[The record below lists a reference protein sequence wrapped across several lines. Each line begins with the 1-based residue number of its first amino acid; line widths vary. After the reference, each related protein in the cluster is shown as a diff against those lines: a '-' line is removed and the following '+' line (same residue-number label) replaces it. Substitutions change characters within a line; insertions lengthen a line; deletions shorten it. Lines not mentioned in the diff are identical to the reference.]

1 MKKISILIL
10 LLLGLIVSYKNM
22 SLSIILAVFSIILAV
37 FIIFE
42 KKDTAIDKIVI
53 ISILSAVASAG
64 RVLFSSIPSVQP
76 ASFIIMIT
84 GIVFGGEA
92 GFITGAITALSSN
105 LLLGQGPWTVW
116 QMLCWGLMG
125 YMSAVF
131 YKILIKNKFIFSI
144 YGLIWGF
151 IFGIIMNSWILFS
164 GSEGI
169 ISLERAIL
177 LNIASFPMDLAHGV
191 FNLLLILLF
200 AGKFI
205 KIFKRIAVKYDI

>member
-1 MKKISILIL
+1 MKKISILVFL
-10 LLLGLIVSYKNM
+10 LLAVILSYKNIN
-22 SLSIILAVFSIILAV
+22 LSIILAVFSVILAV
-37 FIIFE
+37 FIVFE
-42 KKDTAIDKIVI
+42 KKDTGVDKIVI

-76 ASFIIMIT
+76 ASFVIMIT
-84 GIVFGGEA
+84 GIVFGAEA

-116 QMLCWGLMG
+116 QMFAWGLMG
-125 YMSAVF
+125 YVSAIL

-151 IFGIIMNSWILFS
+151 IFGIIMNAWILFS
-164 GSEGI
+164 GREGI
-169 ISLERAIL
+169 FSIERAIL
-177 LNIASFPMDLAHGV
+177 INIASFPMDLAHGI
-191 FNLLLILLF
+191 FNLILILLF
-200 AGKFI
+200 GTKFI

>member
-1 MKKISILIL
+1 MKKISILVFL
-10 LLLGLIVSYKNM
+10 LLAVIVSYKNI
-22 SLSIILAVFSIILAV
+22 SLSIILSVFSMIFAV

-116 QMLCWGLMG
+116 QMLAWGLMG
-125 YMSAVF
+125 YISAVF

-144 YGLIWGF
+144 YGLLWGF
-151 IFGIIMNSWILFS
+151 IFGFIMNAWILFS
-164 GSEGI
+164 GREGI
-169 ISLERAIL
+169 ISLERVIL
-177 LNIASFPMDLAHGV
+177 INLASFPMDLAHGV

-200 AGKFI
+200 ANKFI
-205 KIFKRIAVKYDI
+205 KIFKRISVKYDI

>member
-1 MKKISILIL
+1 MKKISILVFL
-10 LLLGLIVSYKNM
+10 LLAVIVSYKNI
-22 SLSIILAVFSIILAV
+22 SLSIILSVFSMIFAV

-116 QMLCWGLMG
+116 QMLAWGLMG

-144 YGLIWGF
+144 YGLLWGF
-151 IFGIIMNSWILFS
+151 IFGFIMNAWILFS
-164 GSEGI
+164 GREGI
-169 ISLERAIL
+169 ISLERVIL
-177 LNIASFPMDLAHGV
+177 INLASFPMDLAHGV

-200 AGKFI
+200 ANKFI
-205 KIFKRIAVKYDI
+205 KIFKRISVKYDI